1 MSIIITPSETHLVQE
16 FQKQN
21 IPFECEN
28 LLVGDIHIKHNDTVQ
43 YIFERKAKGDL
54 DASIKDGRY
63 SEQKTRL
70 YETGL
75 SLKNIVYII
84 ESLKDPNEQRLWSAI
99 CNTQH
104 RDGFSVFQTKN
115 ISETVK
121 YISGIASAVKKNEVS
136 KALPNENNVTV
147 DIKKKSVGID
157 EWFKYSLT
165 LIPRCSISIAS
176 VIVEKYPKI
185 SNLITEINENGV
197 ECLSE
202 LKHGASQRKLG
213 KKLSID
219 ICNTIT
225 NSY

>member
-1 MSIIITPSETHLVQE
+1 MSIIITPSETNLIEE
-16 FQKQN
+16 FKKQN

-70 YETGL
+70 CETGL
-75 SLKNIVYII
+75 NLKNIVYII

-115 ISETVK
+115 TAETVK
-121 YISGIASAVKKNEVS
+121 YIAGIATAIKKNEPTKAISTEKVS
-136 KALPNENNVTV
+136 V

-157 EWFKYSLT
+157 DWFKYSLT
-165 LIPRCSISIAS
+165 LIPRCSLTIAS
-176 VIVEKYPKI
+176 VIVENYPKI
-185 SNLITEINENGV
+185 GSLITEINQNGI
-197 ECLSE
+197 ECLSD
-202 LKHGASQRKLG
+202 LKHGSSQRKIG
-213 KKLSID
+213 KKLSVD
-219 ICNTIT
+219 ICKTIML
-225 NSY
+225 SY